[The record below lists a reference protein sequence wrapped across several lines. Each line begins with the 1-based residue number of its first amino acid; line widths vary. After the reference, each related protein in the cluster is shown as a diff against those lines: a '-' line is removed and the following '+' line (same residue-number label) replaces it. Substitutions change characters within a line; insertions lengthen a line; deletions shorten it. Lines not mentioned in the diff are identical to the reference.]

1 MKLKPLPTLALLLS
15 FYTLPSCNL
24 MQKQHQRSVEQYIR
38 AYNQFDIEG
47 MLAQL
52 HPDIVF
58 QNISEGEVSLETKG
72 LEAFREQAE
81 EAQAFFSER
90 EQTVTSWSFRQ
101 DTVTVGIRY
110 RAVLAKDLPNGL
122 RRGDPLQL
130 DGESEFVFKGDKII
144 RLTDRS

>member
-1 MKLKPLPTLALLLS
+1 MNLKALPTLALLLS
-15 FYTLPSCNL
+15 LYTLPSCNP

-47 MLAQL
+47 MLALL

-72 LEAFREQAE
+72 IAAFRKQAE
-81 EAQAFFSER
+81 EAQTFFSER

-101 DTVTVGIRY
+101 DTVIVGIRY

-122 RRGDPLQL
+122 RHGDPLQL
-130 DGESEFVFKGDKII
+130 DGVSEFVFEGDKII